1 MRKRKIRRLILPC
14 ILLILAVATILF
26 YQNAWGFDRQ
36 VSEGEKTLRL
46 EVVHTAESWL
56 GAKEADGSHRQIID
70 VYNSVT
76 PLPRDYAVT
85 YEDAWCATF
94 DSAVA
99 IRCGLTD
106 IIPRECSCEE
116 QIELFRDVH
125 ATLMGERWTKTDG
138 CTRLYVHYTL
148 KSGREVVRYYIID
161 EHTAAYD
168 TLQMYFS
175 DYRYLFNC
183 NSWDS
188 LSNGSFTSLTVNYFD
203 DYADGEYTAPAAME
217 MNAVD
222 VEDREKIAQFMEAL
236 RKDCEAGNMAQ
247 PYTFHVAED
256 TVAWC
261 YLSTTIRNE
270 QGIITSN
277 GERFRELTIYP
288 SAAYTTALLE
298 QWLMEYYAS

>member
-116 QIELFRDVH
+116 QIDL
-125 ATLMGERWTKTDG
+125 
-138 CTRLYVHYTL
+138 
-148 KSGREVVRYYIID
+148 
-161 EHTAAYD
+161 
-168 TLQMYFS
+168 
-175 DYRYLFNC
+175 
-183 NSWDS
+183 
-188 LSNGSFTSLTVNYFD
+188 
-203 DYADGEYTAPAAME
+203 
-217 MNAVD
+217 
-222 VEDREKIAQFMEAL
+222 
-236 RKDCEAGNMAQ
+236 
-247 PYTFHVAED
+247 
-256 TVAWC
+256 
-261 YLSTTIRNE
+261 
-270 QGIITSN
+270 
-277 GERFRELTIYP
+277 FRELGCWQEDDGYVPLPGDLIFYH
-288 SAAYTTALLE
+288 
-298 QWLMEYYAS
+298 WDCMELGDCSSWSDHVGIVVGTLGPLIKVIEGNKDNDVSYRITMVDAPGIRGYGLPDYESKV